1 MANMSEL
8 QVSLIAIGFVVVMG
22 VIFFNWLQQRRYRR
36 HAEQAFGQK
45 HEDVLLRT
53 TTPLEEGRVE
63 PQLGMGETSH
73 EVDAEPKLSK
83 PVEAAPETPEQLLT
97 PAAPLEGASL
107 PVEKPVPALAAVFD
121 GTVDYV
127 VNISS
132 EKKIENSSIGPLLQ
146 RKFDFSKPVRW
157 LGQTPS
163 ETAWDDI
170 TSDVSGKGDFFA
182 LRGCLQLADRA
193 GPISEVHLS
202 EFRDMAENFSAQ
214 VNARAKCPDVRKAYT
229 QALALDEFCSE
240 VDVMIGV
247 TIISRDG
254 GAMTGAKIRMVAEAS
269 GLKLGV
275 DGMFSLRGE
284 NGSTLFSL
292 GNLEPHPFLPDTLR
306 TLTTRGVTFLL
317 DVPRTSNGEMVFEQ
331 MVRVADAFADS
342 VVGIMVDDNSIPLS
356 AEGID
361 KIKQQLMAIESMMAA
376 HGIPAGSEVA
386 RRLFA

>member
-8 QVSLIAIGFVVVMG
+8 QVSLIAIGLVVVMG

-63 PQLGMGETSH
+63 PQLGMGEASH
-73 EVDAEPKLSK
+73 EVDAEPKLSE
-83 PVEAAPETPEQLLT
+83 PVEAAPETPEQPLT
-97 PAAPLEGASL
+97 PAAPLARPSL
-107 PVEKPVPALAAVFD
+107 PVEKPAPVLTAVFD

-170 TSDVSGKGDFFA
+170 TSDVSGKGDYFS

-193 GPISEVHLS
+193 GPVSEVHLS
-202 EFRDMAENFSAQ
+202 EFRDMAENFSAGI
-214 VNARAKCPDVRKAYT
+214 NARARCPDVHKAYT

-240 VDVMIGV
+240 VDVMIGI

-269 GLKLGV
+269 GLKLGA

-317 DVPRTSNGEMVFEQ
+317 DVPRTSNGETVFEQ

-342 VVGIMVDDNSIPLS
+342 VVGIMVDDNNIPLS

-361 KIKQQLMAIESMMAA
+361 KIKQQLIAIESMMAA
-376 HGIPAGSEVA
+376 RGIPAGSEVA

>member
-1 MANMSEL
+1 MSEL
-8 QVSLIAIGFVVVMG
+8 QVSLIAIGLVVVIG

-53 TTPLEEGRVE
+53 TAPLEEGRIE
-63 PQLGMGETSH
+63 PQLGTGEISH
-73 EVDAEPKLSK
+73 EVEVEPRLSEA
-83 PVEAAPETPEQLLT
+83 VEAAPEALEQRLT
-97 PAAPLEGASL
+97 SAAPPEGPSL
-107 PVEKPVPALAAVFD
+107 PLEKPAPPLTAVFD

-132 EKKIENSSIGPLLQ
+132 EKKIENSSMGSLLQ

-157 LGQTPS
+157 LGQTEP
-163 ETAWDDI
+163 ETVWEDI
-170 TSDVSGKGDFFA
+170 TSDVSGKGNYFA

-193 GPISEVHLS
+193 GPVSEVHLS
-202 EFRDMAENFSAQ
+202 EFRDMAENFSAGI
-214 VNARAKCPDVRKAYT
+214 NARARCPDVHKAYA
-229 QALALDEFCSE
+229 QALVLDEFCSE
-240 VDVMIGV
+240 VDVMIGI

-254 GAMTGAKIRMVAEAS
+254 GPMTGAKIRMVAEAS
-269 GLKLGV
+269 GLKLGA

-292 GNLEPHPFLPDTLR
+292 GNLEPHPFLPVTLR

-331 MVRVADAFADS
+331 MVRVAEAFADS
-342 VVGIMVDDNSIPLS
+342 VGGIVVDDNSIPLS
-356 AEGID
+356 AVGIE
-361 KIKQQLMAIESMMAA
+361 KIQQQLMAIESMMAA
-376 HGIPAGSEVA
+376 RGIPAGSEVA

>member
-1 MANMSEL
+1 MSEL
-8 QVSLIAIGFVVVMG
+8 QVSLIAIGFIVVMG

-36 HAEQAFGQK
+36 HAEQAFSQK

-53 TTPLEEGRVE
+53 TAPLEEGRIE
-63 PQLGMGETSH
+63 PQLGPAETSH
-73 EVDAEPKLSK
+73 EVEAEPKLNE
-83 PVEAAPETPEQLLT
+83 PVEAAPETPEQPVT
-97 PAAPLEGASL
+97 PAVSLERPSA
-107 PVEKPVPALAAVFD
+107 PVEKPAPPLTAVFD

-132 EKKIENSSIGPLLQ
+132 EKKIENSGLGALLQ

-157 LGQTPS
+157 LGQTGS
-163 ETAWDDI
+163 ETAWEDI
-170 TSDVSGKGDFFA
+170 TSDVNGKADYFA

-193 GPISEVHLS
+193 GPVSEVHLS
-202 EFRDMAENFSAQ
+202 EFRDMAENFCAGI
-214 VNARAKCPDVRKAYT
+214 NARARCPDVHKAYA

-240 VDVMIGV
+240 VDVMIGI

-254 GAMTGAKIRMVAEAS
+254 GAVTGAKIRMVAEAS
-269 GLKLGV
+269 GFKLGA
-275 DGMFSLRGE
+275 DGMFSFRGE

-317 DVPRTSNGEMVFEQ
+317 DVPRTSNGEMVFED
-331 MVRVADAFADS
+331 MVRVAEAFADS
-342 VVGIMVDDNSIPLS
+342 VGGIMVDDNNIPLS
-356 AEGID
+356 AEGIE
-361 KIKQQLMAIESMMAA
+361 KIQQQLMAIESMMATR
-376 HGIPAGSEVA
+376 GIPAGSEVA

>member
-1 MANMSEL
+1 MVNMSEL
-8 QVSLIAIGFVVVMG
+8 QVSLIAIGFVVVIG

-53 TTPLEEGRVE
+53 TTPLEEGRIE
-63 PQLGMGETSH
+63 PQLGTGEVPH
-73 EVDAEPKLSK
+73 EVEAEPKLGEA
-83 PVEAAPETPEQLLT
+83 VEDVPEIPEQLT
-97 PAAPLEGASL
+97 IATPLERP
-107 PVEKPVPALAAVFD
+107 PVERPAPPMASVFD
-121 GTVDYV
+121 GTVDYI

-132 EKKIENSSIGPLLQ
+132 EKKIENSSMGALLQ

-157 LGQTPS
+157 LGQTEY
-163 ETAWDDI
+163 ETAWEDI
-170 TSDVSGKGDFFA
+170 TSDVNGNRDYFA

-193 GPISEVHLS
+193 GPVSEVHLS
-202 EFRDMAENFSAQ
+202 EFRDMAENFSAEI
-214 VNARAKCPDVRKAYT
+214 NAKARCPDVHKAYA
-229 QALALDEFCSE
+229 QALALDEFCSG
-240 VDVMIGV
+240 VDVMIGI

-254 GAMTGAKIRMVAEAS
+254 GPMTGAKIRMMAEAS
-269 GLKLGV
+269 GLKLGA

-292 GNLEPHPFLPDTLR
+292 GNLEPPPFLPDTLR

-317 DVPRTSNGEMVFEQ
+317 DVPRTSNGQMVFEQ
-331 MVRVADAFADS
+331 MVRFAEAFADS
-342 VVGIMVDDNSIPLS
+342 VGGIMVDDNSIPLS

-361 KIKQQLMAIESMMAA
+361 KIKQQLIAIESMMAA
-376 HGIPAGSEVA
+376 RGIPAGSEVA